1 MKNLNRRHGGFF
13 GISIPRK
20 TADSMV
26 KLAVDIEKRTAIV
39 LNQVYEIW
47 RTADEKASGERD

>member
-1 MKNLNRRHGGFF
+1 
-13 GISIPRK
+13 
-20 TADSMV
+20 MV